1 MKQYFKNIKI
11 KISDIG
17 RYAQVVNHVIPYLIL
32 PTSVGKVFFTH
43 SKEDGSPDPKM
54 LNLFNSM
61 LKSGKADKI
70 VVCYPDEIAKSKE
83 FRHLL
88 KYHLMPNGRGPLR
101 THDNNAAA
109 RAGYPTT
116 VSGNRISVLLS
127 VKK

>member
-1 MKQYFKNIKI
+1 MNQYFKKI
-11 KISDIG
+11 MIRISDIP
-17 RYAQVVNHVIPYLIL
+17 RYTEVVNHVIPYLIL

-43 SKEDGSPDPKM
+43 SKDDGSPDPKM
-54 LNLFNSM
+54 LNLFDSM
-61 LKSGKADKI
+61 LKSGRADKL
-70 VVCYPDEIAKSKE
+70 VVCYPDRIAKSE

-101 THDNNAAA
+101 THSNNTAAK
-109 RAGYPTT
+109 AGYPTT